1 MAPPRRSSRRNHAEP
16 QPPDRVVPA
25 HVRERQRAVAERE
38 AGRLARPEARPK
50 AFLGHA
56 DKKKSAVSST
66 PSGVYHPRQQVVW
79 PDEQQQE
86 WCGPFSVARQM
97 IAQREQ
103 AKREA
108 EQAAA
113 EHSAHPLDQAME
125 ELDAE
130 QKRKAHPSMQ
140 WKGTQQQQ
148 QQSSSNPSLYAKRQK
163 RHQVLQQGRAVPTLF
178 QLCLQFVVENFEHV
192 ESLGPIDA
200 DVHAAIANQLVAADK
215 LNGDML
221 PTLLADPDMEA
232 LELVDCSGITADEL
246 SVGLRPILPQLR
258 YLRLHQCGRCFNQ
271 QTVATVVDHT
281 HQLQAL
287 SLGGAYLLTDA
298 DAARLVQH
306 CAPSALEFRACPQL
320 GAQLCAGLRDAYR
333 GNDQLLELCLED
345 VPLTEEHWK
354 VLLETSNNQN
364 NSFLRHLKSLSL
376 RRIPGLSDAI
386 VAQLLEHCGPTL
398 EGLDLSD
405 NPQLSDATLAAVRQH
420 CSRLRALT
428 LSALPQLTAAGL
440 EALFTVVPDSSSS
453 PAPFRLLRRLD
464 LSRLD
469 HEAVTDAV
477 LHQVTQS
484 ETTNTA
490 TTHSAAGLVYL
501 NVQGASLLTD
511 AALEDLVGGAATTL
525 EELHVSF
532 CPRLTDQGLGFLV
545 DRCGRQLARLHV
557 WGNAQLTDD
566 FFDGHRRVR
575 DAGLEIVGVW
585 MKKTASRTIR

>member
-1 MAPPRRSSRRNHAEP
+1 MN
-16 QPPDRVVPA
+16 
-25 HVRERQRAVAERE
+25 
-38 AGRLARPEARPK
+38 
-50 AFLGHA
+50 
-56 DKKKSAVSST
+56 
-66 PSGVYHPRQQVVW
+66 
-79 PDEQQQE
+79 
-86 WCGPFSVARQM
+86 
-97 IAQREQ
+97 
-103 AKREA
+103 
-108 EQAAA
+108 
-113 EHSAHPLDQAME
+113 HPLDQAME
-125 ELDAE
+125 ELDVE

-140 WKGTQQQQ
+140 WKGTQLQQP
-148 QQSSSNPSLYAKRQK
+148 STNNPSLYAKRQK

-200 DVHAAIANQLVAADK
+200 DVHTAIANQLVAADR
-215 LNGDML
+215 LNGDTL
-221 PTLLADPDMEA
+221 PTLLADPHMEV
-232 LELVDCSGITADEL
+232 LELMDCSGITADEL
-246 SVGLRPILPQLR
+246 SAGLRPILPQLR

-271 QTVATVVDHT
+271 QTVATVVEHT
-281 HQLQAL
+281 QSQQLQAL

-320 GAQLCAGLRDAYR
+320 GAQLCAGLRDTYSN
-333 GNDQLLELCLED
+333 NDLLELCLED
-345 VPLTEEHWK
+345 VPLTEEHWE
-354 VLLETSNNQN
+354 VLLEPSNKN
-364 NSFLRHLKSLSL
+364 NKNNHSFLRHLKSLSL

-420 CSRLRALT
+420 CARLRALT

-440 EALFTVVPDSSSS
+440 EALFTVVPDSSAG
-453 PAPFRLLRRLD
+453 APPLRLLRRLD

-477 LHQVTQS
+477 LHQVTHAS

-557 WGNAQLTDD
+557 WGNAQLSDD